1 MFKAR
6 YVFSLPSSSPL
17 LSFSAY
23 LLPSPSS
30 LPLFSLSAA
39 NVVLA
44 FQPNLQRSWPTDTCQ
59 CAQSPAN
66 TRKRAHN
73 ESASPSLSGA
83 LAQTTADVSAIIVF
97 QLLSDWI
104 ASCLDTTSIC
114 LRTIRV
120 SRPSDSLCCDF
131 ASDPYLIVPQYTH
144 IALFISW
151 FLPE

>member
-1 MFKAR
+1 MFK
-6 YVFSLPSSSPL
+6 YVFSLPSSSPP

-30 LPLFSLSAA
+30 LSLFSLSVA

-44 FQPNLQRSWPTDTCQ
+44 FQPNPQRSWPTDTCQ
-59 CAQSPAN
+59 CAQSLAN

-104 ASCLDTTSIC
+104 ASCLDTISIC

-144 IALFISW
+144 IAVSISW